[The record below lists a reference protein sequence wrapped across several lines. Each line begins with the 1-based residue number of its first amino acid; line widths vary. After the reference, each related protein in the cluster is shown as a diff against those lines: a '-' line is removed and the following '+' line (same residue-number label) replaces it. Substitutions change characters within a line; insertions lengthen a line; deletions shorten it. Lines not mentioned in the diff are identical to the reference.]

1 MFVEVG
7 KSCERCRIN
16 LFLPSGC
23 ETLRPNTSLRIVQR
37 VSGIE
42 AYSVI
47 FHSFPN
53 GTTLYWN
60 TKRKK
65 EKRKSKKKKKIREG
79 DIKSLFSFFPFL
91 EVLYCKDNY
100 A

>member
-7 KSCERCRIN
+7 KKESCVRCRIN

-23 ETLRPNTSLRIVQR
+23 ETLRPNTSLRIVQK

-47 FHSFPN
+47 FIRSRMVHAV
-53 GTTLYWN
+53 LEHKE
-60 TKRKK
+60 KRKK
-65 EKRKSKKKKKIREG
+65 EKAKKKKK
-79 DIKSLFSFFPFL
+79 
-91 EVLYCKDNY
+91 Y
-100 A
+100 ARVI